1 MARGLLNSVVSTS
14 QGSTQVTWNV
24 HQHWDPLKVCIVGR
38 SYPPEFYSWIK
49 KPHVRSLF
57 ERIAIET
64 EEDYQ
69 NIIKKLESFGVEILR
84 PDLHTDTFVNGKFV
98 PPPMTP
104 RDYTVMVGDKF
115 YSSLDYFQDNFSYF
129 YRRVKD
135 PQWPDCK
142 KLKDFY
148 KLPKKIQEECVN
160 VHKMNNYVLF
170 NKPVRTTAFD
180 RIFER
185 IKLQGN
191 SVIEILHPDINGAM
205 ITRIGKDLYF
215 GTLEYNEPIDDKINV
230 VNSMFTET
238 RNHVINT
245 GGHSDGTYCP
255 VCPGLI
261 ISLRDVPCYADTYP
275 GWEVVYL
282 PEQSWGKIK
291 DFVALKQKNHGKW
304 WIPGF
309 EQDQSVIDLVE
320 TWLGH
325 WTGYVEETVFD
336 VNMLIID
343 HKNVMVFNYN
353 KQVFDALERYGITP
367 HIVPFRHRYF
377 WDGGIHCVT
386 SDLHR
391 EGTMQDYFP
400 GRNQ

>member
-1 MARGLLNSVVSTS
+1 MYSVY
-14 QGSTQVTWNV
+14 
-24 HQHWDPLKVCIVGR
+24 QHWDTLKVCIVGR

-49 KPHVRSLF
+49 KPAVRSLF
-57 ERIAIET
+57 EKIAIET

-69 NIIKKLESFGVEILR
+69 NIIKKLQSFGVEVLR
-84 PDLHTDTFVNGKFV
+84 PNLPNNTFINGRYL

-104 RDYTVMVGDKF
+104 RDYTIMIGNTF
-115 YSSLDYFQDNFSYF
+115 YQSYTIRSNFGHFYFNNKKTD
-129 YRRVKD
+129 
-135 PQWPDCK
+135 WPDCFS
-142 KLKDFY
+142 LEDFY
-148 KLPKKIQEECVN
+148 QLPSYILKEALPLWKNYEKILNSSNCYDDILSHIE
-160 VHKMNNYVLF
+160 H
-170 NKPVRTTAFD
+170 
-180 RIFER
+180 
-185 IKLQGN
+185 QGN
-191 SVIEILHPDINGAM
+191 TIKSCTVKIVNGAYP
-205 ITRIGKDLYF
+205 TRLGQDLYL
-215 GTLEYNEPIDDKINV
+215 GTENYTDDHQEITKPLMAEFPEHRIRMV
-230 VNSMFTET
+230 
-238 RNHVINT
+238 NT

-261 ISLRDVPCYADTYP
+261 ISLQDVPSYADTFP

-282 PEQSWGKIK
+282 PGQSWEMID
-291 DFVALKQKNHGKW
+291 DFLKLKSKNNGKW

-309 EQDQSVIDLVE
+309 EHDQDVIDTVE
-320 TWLGH
+320 HWLGH

-343 HKNVMVFNYN
+343 PKNVMVFNYN
-353 KQVFDALERYGITP
+353 KQVFDALDRYGITP

-400 GRNQ
+400 ERT